1 MNPQVQ
7 KTIDTILDTVKEPE
21 TLRSVAELGLVK
33 KVTVSDS
40 AREILVTMDIAEPR
54 LSCFVCSVVNEKI
67 RGTIQERLKAE
78 FEKEFPGY
86 RCGFC

>member
-1 MNPQVQ
+1 VNSQVQ
-7 KTIDTILDTVKEPE
+7 KTIDSILEKVKEPE

-33 KVTVSDS
+33 KVTLSDS

-67 RGTIQERLKAE
+67 RDTIQQRLKAE
-78 FEKEFPGY
+78 FEQEFPGY
-86 RCGFC
+86 HCDFC

>member
-1 MNPQVQ
+1 MNSQVQ
-7 KTIDTILDTVKEPE
+7 KTIDSILEKVKEPE

-33 KVTVSDS
+33 KVTLSDS

-67 RGTIQERLKAE
+67 RDTIQQRLKAE
-78 FEKEFPGY
+78 FEQEFPGY
-86 RCGFC
+86 HCDFC